1 MGLFFFIGF
10 IVFRDCF
17 VAPSVTGVTA
27 PSEREPML
35 LAMTGGTLIDLP
47 HFLPCLFARRVP
59 TGLLRRRAARNDRS
73 GELKGV
79 FAISIG
85 ELLILSGLL
94 RRDAS
99 RNDG

>member
-1 MGLFFFIGF
+1 MDFIQDTW
-10 IVFRDCF
+10 IYCLSSRDCF
-17 VAPSVTGVTA
+17 VTVF
-27 PSEREPML
+27 
-35 LAMTGGTLIDLP
+35 LAMTGGALITLP
-47 HFLPCLFARRVP
+47 YFPSCLFARRVP